1 MTPVHRYP
9 RAALTYRPVMIFIDG
24 GYLRDGFKKI
34 IGREI
39 GRRARATDD
48 FRILQRSLMRYIRY
62 EDIVGEL
69 RRVYYYD
76 AIVDPSDSPEKYE
89 EQNSY
94 FENIRKCDFY
104 TVKLGRMIKTN
115 GDYRQKGVDVLIA
128 IDMLTKAFQNHY
140 DIAVFVG
147 GDDDF
152 IDLVESVKELA
163 GKRIYGFYFPRNTSK
178 RLLNKFDSRIDL
190 AYNLPK
196 WFKT

>member
-1 MTPVHRYP
+1 MP
-9 RAALTYRPVMIFIDG
+9 RIIGSRGTRIYKPVMIFIDG
-24 GYLRDGFKKI
+24 GYLRKGFEEI
-34 IGREI
+34 IGRKI
-39 GRRARATDD
+39 GDQPKD
-48 FRILQRSLMRYIRY
+48 FSVLQRNLMQYVS
-62 EDIVGEL
+62 DGSIVGEL

-76 AIVDPSDSPEKYE
+76 ATVDPSDSPEKYKE
-89 EQNSY
+89 LDDY

-104 TVKLGRMIKTN
+104 TVKLGRMIRTN
-115 GDYRQKGVDVLIA
+115 GDYRQKGVDVLIT

-163 GKRIYGFYFPRNTSK
+163 GKRIQGFYFPRNTSK

-196 WFKT
+196 WFKK